1 MVKFVKPCDEFDVTL
16 YLFRNEFYFPLQRS
30 LHGERGFLIVAYA
43 LLQRMAL
50 GLEVVLSNLQ
60 TSNLAYATKNGNFWH
75 LAYQQANR
83 VTESAYILLKNQDF
97 PVENLSIL
105 SRNTVPLNVA
115 CMSSQ
120 AMSDMRD
127 WVILHD
133 SMTLTNFF
141 VQLFNSYKNHM
152 SHRLVERAVFDI
164 SSGQT
169 RYSVES

>member
-1 MVKFVKPCDEFDVTL
+1 
-16 YLFRNEFYFPLQRS
+16 
-30 LHGERGFLIVAYA
+30 
-43 LLQRMAL
+43 MAL
-50 GLEVVLSNLQ
+50 GLEVVLRNLQ
-60 TSNLAYATKNGNFWH
+60 TSNLAYATKNGNFWQ

-83 VTESAYILLKNQDF
+83 VIESTYILLKNQDF

-133 SMTLTNFF
+133 SMLMTDFL
-141 VQLFNSYKNHM
+141 VHQFNTYKNHM
-152 SHRLVERAVFDI
+152 AHQMVERAVYDV
-164 SSGQT
+164 SSGQAS
-169 RYSVES
+169 YSVEPNLTSTTL